1 MKIKYKPF
9 RIFVDDYHVLNLKR
23 VGLILLAVIAL
34 VFAICVFTHRNDNSE
49 PAIKTVIKDHEPI
62 KTSITDTFTTN
73 LNGIRVIPADTV
85 DGRPTFDVVLEN
97 EKVLEFMYAEEIAY
111 SLIHN
116 KWIYNE
122 DLTLDSLIT
131 VKH

>member
-23 VGLILLAVIAL
+23 VGLLLLAIIAL
-34 VFAICVFTHRNDNSE
+34 VATVYMFIHGNDSK
-49 PAIKTVIKDHEPI
+49 PAVKAVIVDHQQLLPNPAA
-62 KTSITDTFTTN
+62 DTLCTN
-73 LNGIRVIPADTV
+73 INGIRIFPADSV
-85 DGRPTFDVVLEN
+85 DGRPTFDVVLED
-97 EKVLEFMYAEEIAY
+97 EKVLESMYAEEIAY

-122 DLTLDSLIT
+122 DLTLDSLTTI
-131 VKH
+131 KN